1 MEEAA
6 FKLDTYKF
14 TKVSLNLDI
23 QPNATLVIEF
33 YPSGC
38 FSQETGVYELNF
50 DTIVTC
56 EETNTKVVCISCV
69 AKFSFKDAIKG
80 EDIPEHFYPN
90 SLAII
95 FPYIRAFVSTVSLQ
109 ANVRPIILPTVNL
122 IGLTNELRQKTKV
135 INNTK

>member
-6 FKLDTYKF
+6 FKLDSYKF
-14 TKVSLNLDI
+14 TKVSLNLDV
-23 QPNATLVIEF
+23 QQNATLVIEF
-33 YPSGC
+33 YPFGR
-38 FSQETGVYELNF
+38 FSQETGVYELYF

-56 EETNTKVVCISCV
+56 EETSKKVVSISCV
-69 AKFSFKDAIKG
+69 AKFSFKDTIKE
-80 EDIPEHFYPN
+80 EDIPEYFYPN

-122 IGLTNELRQKTKV
+122 MGLTNELKQKTKV
-135 INNTK
+135 IK

>member
-6 FKLDTYKF
+6 FKLDSYKF
-14 TKVSLNLDI
+14 TKVTLNLDV
-23 QPNATLVIEF
+23 QQNATLVIEF
-33 YPSGC
+33 YPFGR
-38 FSQETGVYELNF
+38 FSQETGVYELYF

-56 EETNTKVVCISCV
+56 EETSNEVVSISCV
-69 AKFSFKDAIKG
+69 AKFSFKDTIKG
-80 EDIPEHFYPN
+80 EDIPEYFYPN

-122 IGLTNELRQKTKV
+122 MGLTNELKQKTKV
-135 INNTK
+135 IK